1 MKYAVFANAIKI
13 IDPVCKK
20 GLLFLFGGLSLAA
33 SAQNVTDNKVSFT
46 YIQLPTNPID
56 SKYTTYEI
64 VVLKSFEKSNQDSLN
79 AYQIKLDQANV
90 NYESQMNVWKEQK
103 KNVDRTYM
111 TQLANWEKA
120 GYAGTVAA
128 MPVKP
133 DYPPQPVKLEVPMP
147 NMHEDLPNDQVNNMV
162 SIDGFSKGT
171 GGAKV
176 ILDFKG
182 IGGIK
187 IIETKSGSG
196 TTTKYSYKCDY
207 TMPVEVKVET
217 PSQGVVINTILMND
231 VRSYPMK
238 DYASKYEYQLWYLDN
253 HTQFWSELQKYARGQ
268 AMTEITAFLNN
279 SCGYATR
286 TWNTEVYSV
295 KSHKDWKYD
304 DLTNAYTLAKQ
315 GYDLIYQTR
324 DRKNGHAKLQEAIN
338 VWKQALTESNVAD
351 NKSRINE
358 KVTALL
364 YYNIAEAYM
373 WMSNFDE
380 AEQYINKAI
389 NAGEMKYKTEAKR
402 LQGVLTDQ
410 KLRWNA
416 NY

>member
-1 MKYAVFANAIKI
+1 M
-13 IDPVCKK
+13 KK
-20 GLLFLFGGLSLAA
+20 GLLFLFSALSLAA
-33 SAQNVTDNKVSFT
+33 ASQNVTDNKVSFT

-56 SKYTTYEI
+56 SKYATYEI
-64 VVLKSFEKSNQDSLN
+64 ILVKSFEKSNEDSLN

-90 NYESQMNVWKEQK
+90 NYEAQMNVWKEQK
-103 KNVDRTYM
+103 KNIDRNHLM
-111 TQLANWEKA
+111 QLGAWEKSTN
-120 GYAGTVAA
+120 AGTVTAQ
-128 MPVKP
+128 PVKP
-133 DYPPQPVKLEVPMP
+133 DYPAQPVRLDIVMP
-147 NMHEDLPNDQVNNMV
+147 NMHEDLPNDQVNNMIN
-162 SIDGFSKGT
+162 IDGFSKGA
-171 GGAKV
+171 GGAIV
-176 ILDFKG
+176 TIDFKG
-182 IGGIK
+182 VGGIK
-187 IIETKSGSG
+187 VVETKSGSG

-217 PSQGVVINTILMND
+217 PSQGVVINTILLNE

-253 HTQFWSELQKYARGQ
+253 QTQFWSELQKYARSQ
-268 AMTEITAFLNN
+268 AMTEINNFLNN
-279 SCGYATR
+279 SCGYAAR

-295 KSHKDWKYD
+295 KSHKDWSYD
-304 DLTNAYTLAKQ
+304 DLTKAYTLAKQ

-338 VWKQALTESNVAD
+338 IWKQALTESNVND

-358 KVTALL
+358 KVTALI

-380 AEQYINKAI
+380 AEQWINKAI
-389 NAGEMKYKTEAKR
+389 NAGEMKYKNEAKR
-402 LQGVLTDQ
+402 LQGVLADQ